1 MNHALVMAQYVPHF
15 VGHLIYVP
23 HVPHMWDS
31 CGTKTR
37 SPRDGDKFTDFWID
51 WDFEVLLDRPFWT
64 ARFEPHARFGLRVPY
79 PHLHPLLHPHLHS
92 TTPRYLGTSVP
103 QIMKSVV
110 MAQYVPH
117 FVGHLIYVPHV
128 PHMWDSCGTKTRSPQ
143 DGDKFTDFW
152 IDLMKI

>member
-1 MNHALVMAQYVPHF
+1 M
-15 VGHLIYVP
+15 
-23 HVPHMWDS
+23 
-31 CGTKTR
+31 
-37 SPRDGDKFTDFWID
+37 
-51 WDFEVLLDRPFWT
+51 DRPFWT

-128 PHMWDSCGTKTRSPQ
+128 PHMWDSCGTKTRSPR

-152 IDLMKI
+152 IDWDFEVLLGRPFWTAPFWTAPFWTARPFYQSFQ